1 MLDTRQKNLSLLKVA
16 FATLCAWGAGTAHAE
31 VFSVEGAVR
40 SITALVGGEYRV
52 VCGNHTVFV
61 NASTRITSPVGT
73 LTLAQLASTE
83 PFPDAGFN
91 SMTGA
96 PRVGFVGAMCVADGN
111 DTTRPGSYLATDLYV
126 EVSENVAVGTVTG
139 ANPLSVNGVV
149 IQPLVDSRIS
159 AYKPATGY
167 WNANGTHPAG
177 TGPFL
182 TPSLNVEV
190 ARNELGFGVDL
201 QQVTVGALGSFDG
214 YYAGNGIDFYAY
226 NLEVNTNALLR
237 IDPRP
242 SITRAECRNRNTANR
257 DELDVRGGCV
267 IRPGANNTAVQL
279 HGQTSTGA
287 LQAMGTVTC
296 TAAPLDGLPPPVGFQ
311 FGSYRFSSSNL
322 NFAGNVCP
330 DRLRATTVQNG
341 VTRYDWSDFRAVR

>member
-1 MLDTRQKNLSLLKVA
+1 MLNTKQKSFSLLKVA
-16 FATLCAWGAGTAHAE
+16 VATLCAWGASAAHAE
-31 VFSVEGAVR
+31 VFSVEGVVR
-40 SITALVGGEYRV
+40 SVTALVGGEYRV
-52 VCGNHTVFV
+52 VCGNHNIFV

-73 LTLAQLASTE
+73 LTLAQLVSTD

-96 PRVGFVGAMCVADGN
+96 PRVGFVGAMCLADGD
-111 DTTRPGSYLATDLYV
+111 DTTRPGTYLATDLYV
-126 EVSENVAVGTVTG
+126 EVSEGVVVGTVT
-139 ANPLSVNGVV
+139 ATNPLTVNGVV

-177 TGPFL
+177 VGPFL

-190 ARNELGFGVDL
+190 ARNELGFGINL

-214 YYAGNGIDFYAY
+214 YYASNGTDFYAY
-226 NLEVNTNALLR
+226 SIEVNTNALLR
-237 IDPRP
+237 ADPRP

-267 IRPGANNTAVQL
+267 IRAGANNVAVQL
-279 HGQTSTGA
+279 HGLTSTGA
-287 LQAMGTVTC
+287 LQLLATANC
-296 TAAPLDGLPPPVGFQ
+296 TAAPLDGLPAPVGFQ
-311 FGSYRFSSSNL
+311 FGTYRVAASNL
-322 NFAGNVCP
+322 NLAGNVCP
-330 DRLRATTVQNG
+330 DRLRATAVQNA
-341 VTRYDWSDFRAVR
+341 VVRYDWSDVSVLR